1 MATTNTCKK
10 CGCQDSFMPSPAPCP
25 TPQGCPNPEPCSEV
39 LDSQCV
45 IYSGSN
51 ILCNADVV
59 VNTNDS
65 VAEALEKII
74 DYFCVNAP
82 SPIPI
87 TLTSAGGTVSLVND
101 GTGPTLAVKGLT
113 AGYGINITTT
123 STAVTVAAACPIQV
137 QITAGGGA
145 RSIQATVTGGL
156 APYTYSWVMAD
167 LIGGVGVSMWTL
179 ASTLNPAVVLPQL
192 NPAVVDKFDSCG
204 SANTGS
210 VGLAKVIVT
219 DANGCIAKD
228 TFLLIDIACA

>member
-1 MATTNTCKK
+1 MATTNNTCKK
-10 CGCQDSFMPSPAPCP
+10 CGCEDSFMPSPAPCP
-25 TPQGCPNPEPCSEV
+25 TPIGCPNPEPCSEV

-51 ILCNADVV
+51 ILCNAELLVT
-59 VNTNDS
+59 TNDS
-65 VAEALEKII
+65 IAEAIQNI
-74 DYFCVNAP
+74 VDYFCTTGPFPV
-82 SPIPI
+82 

-101 GTGPTLAVKGLT
+101 GTGPALAVKGLT

-123 STAVTVAAACPIQV
+123 TTAVTVAAACPIQV

-156 APYTYSWVMAD
+156 APYTYNWVMAD

-179 ASTLNPAVVLPQL
+179 TSTGNPAVVLPTLNPAVV
-192 NPAVVDKFDSCG
+192 NKFDACATSN
-204 SANTGS
+204 SGS

-228 TFLLIDIACA
+228 TFLLIEIACA